1 MDTLLPDFS
10 QATFESGQPIDNQYF
25 PLNLGTV

>member
-10 QATFESGQPIDNQYF
+10 QATFESGQPVDHQYF
-25 PLNLGTV
+25 PLTPEG